1 MPGFDMSTGADLIEE
16 LTAISVA
23 AATAILASS
32 QDGEFRVKADG
43 SPVTRAGS
51 RNATGRGAALRR
63 GLRVSPRCTAEPT
76 RLKMKPGLW
85 MRSGAQL
92 RIIARDSEESQKTNL
107 QASVASTLESL

>member
-1 MPGFDMSTGADLIEE
+1 VPGFDMSTGADLIEE
-16 LTAISVA
+16 LTGISVA

-32 QDGEFRVKADG
+32 QDGEFRVKDG

-63 GLRVSPRCTAEPT
+63 GLRASPRCTAEPT

-92 RIIARDSEESQKTNL
+92 RIIAHDSEESQKTNL
-107 QASVASTLESL
+107 QASVAATLESL

>member
-1 MPGFDMSTGADLIEE
+1 MSTGADLIEE

-23 AATAILASS
+23 AATAILASR

-63 GLRVSPRCTAEPT
+63 GLRASPRCTTEPT
-76 RLKMKPGLW
+76 R
-85 MRSGAQL
+85 L